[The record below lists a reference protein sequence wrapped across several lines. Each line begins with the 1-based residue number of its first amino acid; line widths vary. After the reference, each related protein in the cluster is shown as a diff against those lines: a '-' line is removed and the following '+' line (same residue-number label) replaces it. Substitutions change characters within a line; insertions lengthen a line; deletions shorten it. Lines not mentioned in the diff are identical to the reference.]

1 MNPLHHEDNRSETA
15 HYLDWTG
22 RATLTL
28 RCGRAIRSGMS
39 KKIFAVGDIHGRY
52 DKLVAIMKVL
62 PWNREAGDLLL
73 FIGDYID
80 RGPQSREVV
89 EYLVKLNKGGGNFVF
104 LKGNHEKML
113 LDYYIQ
119 QKDQMLYVANGGAE
133 TIASYVEGGIG
144 RKAFVL
150 PEDHLEFLLS
160 LQLYFETDDYIFVH
174 AGLRDGI
181 ALEEQSEEDMLWI
194 REEFIYSAYDWTK
207 RVIFGHTA
215 LETPFVTPGKIGI
228 DTGAVY
234 GNKLTAVELPRM
246 KFYQV

>member
-1 MNPLHHEDNRSETA
+1 
-15 HYLDWTG
+15 
-22 RATLTL
+22 
-28 RCGRAIRSGMS
+28 MS
-39 KKIFAVGDIHGRY
+39 RKIFAVGDIHGCH
-52 DKLVAIMKVL
+52 DKLVAMMKIL
-62 PWNREAGDLLL
+62 PWRKDEGDLLL

-80 RGPQSREVV
+80 RGPKSREVV
-89 EYLVKLNKGGGNFVF
+89 DYLVRLRREGGDFVF

-150 PEDHLEFLLS
+150 PEDHLEFFLS
-160 LQLYFETDDYIFVH
+160 LSLYHETQDYIFVH
-174 AGLRDGI
+174 AGLRDGVP
-181 ALEEQSEEDMLWI
+181 LTEQSEEDLLWI
-194 REEFIYSAYDWTK
+194 REEFIYSAYDWNK

-215 LETPFVTPGKIGI
+215 LEIPFVTPGKIGI

-234 GNKLTAVELPRM
+234 GNKLTAVELPSM

>member
-1 MNPLHHEDNRSETA
+1 MNR
-15 HYLDWTG
+15 
-22 RATLTL
+22 
-28 RCGRAIRSGMS
+28 
-39 KKIFAVGDIHGRY
+39 KIFAVGDIHGCV
-52 DKLVAIMKVL
+52 DKLAAMLKVL
-62 PWNREAGDLLL
+62 PWNKENGDLLL

-80 RGPQSREVV
+80 RGPQSKDVV
-89 EYLVKLNKGGGNFVF
+89 DVLVKLRNQGGDIIF

-113 LDYYIQ
+113 LDYYIH

-144 RKAFVL
+144 RKAFIL

-160 LQLYFETDDYIFVH
+160 LRLFHETDDYIFVH
-174 AGLRDGI
+174 AGLRDGVP
-181 ALEEQSEEDMLWI
+181 LQKQSEEDLLWI
-194 REEFIYSAYDWTK
+194 REEFIYSAYDWNK

>member
-1 MNPLHHEDNRSETA
+1 MGKR
-15 HYLDWTG
+15 
-22 RATLTL
+22 
-28 RCGRAIRSGMS
+28 
-39 KKIFAVGDIHGRY
+39 IFAVGDIHGCF
-52 DKLVAIMKVL
+52 DKLDAMMKIL
-62 PWNREAGDLLL
+62 PWDRDAGDLLL
-73 FIGDYID
+73 FIGDYVD
-80 RGPQSREVV
+80 RGPKSRDVV
-89 EYLVKLNKGGGNFVF
+89 EYLVTLKKSGGDFVF

-144 RKAFVL
+144 RKAFIL

-160 LQLYFETDDYIFVH
+160 LKLYYETDDYIFVH
-174 AGLRDGI
+174 AGLRDAI
-181 ALEEQSEEDMLWI
+181 ALDDQNEEDLLWI
-194 REEFIYSAYDWTK
+194 REEFIYSAFDWNK

>member
-1 MNPLHHEDNRSETA
+1 MIT
-15 HYLDWTG
+15 
-22 RATLTL
+22 
-28 RCGRAIRSGMS
+28 
-39 KKIFAVGDIHGRY
+39 KILAVGDLHGCY
-52 DKLVAIMKVL
+52 DKLDAMMKIL
-62 PWNREAGDLLL
+62 PWNRDDGDLLL

-80 RGPQSREVV
+80 RGPKSREVV
-89 EYLVKLNKGGGNFVF
+89 DYLVKLKKSGGNFVF

-160 LQLYFETDDYIFVH
+160 LQLYHETGDYIFVH
-174 AGLRDGI
+174 AGLRDGVS
-181 ALEEQSEEDMLWI
+181 LPEQTEEDMLWI
-194 REEFIYSAYDWTK
+194 REEFIYSAFDWNK

>member
-1 MNPLHHEDNRSETA
+1 MKR
-15 HYLDWTG
+15 
-22 RATLTL
+22 R
-28 RCGRAIRSGMS
+28 
-39 KKIFAVGDIHGRY
+39 IFAVGDIHGCY
-52 DKLVAIMKVL
+52 DKLVAIMKIL
-62 PWNREAGDLLL
+62 PWKRESDDLLL

-80 RGPQSREVV
+80 RGPRSRDVV
-89 EYLVKLNKGGGNFVF
+89 EFLVRLKKNGGNFVF

-113 LDYYIQ
+113 LDYYVH

-144 RKAFVL
+144 RKAFEL

-160 LQLYFETDDYIFVH
+160 LDLYHENDDYLFVH
-174 AGLRDGI
+174 AGVRDGI
-181 ALEEQSEEDMLWI
+181 PVNEQSEEDLLWI
-194 REEFIYSAYDWTK
+194 REEFIYSTYDWSR

-234 GNKLTAVELPRM
+234 GNKLTAVELPAMR
-246 KFYQV
+246 FYQV

>member
-1 MNPLHHEDNRSETA
+1 M
-15 HYLDWTG
+15 
-22 RATLTL
+22 
-28 RCGRAIRSGMS
+28 SG
-39 KKIFAVGDIHGRY
+39 KIYAVGDIHGCF
-52 DKLVAIMKVL
+52 DKLEALMKIL
-62 PWNREAGDLLL
+62 PWDKDRGDVLL
-73 FIGDYID
+73 FIGDYVD
-80 RGPQSREVV
+80 RGPKTREVV
-89 EYLVKLNKGGGNFVF
+89 QFLVELKRGGGKFVF

-113 LDYYIQ
+113 LDFYVQ

-150 PEDHLEFLLS
+150 PDDHLEFLLS
-160 LQLYFETDDYIFVH
+160 LKLYYETDDYIFVH
-174 AGLRDGI
+174 AGLRDAVPVG
-181 ALEEQSEEDMLWI
+181 EQTEEDLLWI
-194 REEFIYSAYDWTK
+194 REEFIYSPYDWNK

-234 GNKLTAVELPRM
+234 GNKLTAVELPAM

>member
-1 MNPLHHEDNRSETA
+1 
-15 HYLDWTG
+15 
-22 RATLTL
+22 
-28 RCGRAIRSGMS
+28 MS
-39 KKIFAVGDIHGRY
+39 RRIFAVGDIHGCY
-52 DKLVAIMKVL
+52 DKLVEMMKIL
-62 PWNREAGDLLL
+62 PWKRNSGDLLL

-80 RGPQSREVV
+80 RGPKSREVV
-89 EYLVKLNKGGGNFVF
+89 ELLVKLRNAGGEFVF

-133 TIASYVEGGIG
+133 TIASYVEGAIG

-150 PEDHLEFLLS
+150 PEDHLEFLLG
-160 LQLYFETDDYIFVH
+160 LELYYETEDYIFVH
-174 AGLRDGI
+174 AGLRDGVP
-181 ALEEQSEEDMLWI
+181 LDEQTEEDMLWI
-194 REEFIYSAYDWTK
+194 REEFIYSAYDWQK

-234 GNKLTAVELPRM
+234 GNKLTTVELPRM

>member
-1 MNPLHHEDNRSETA
+1 
-15 HYLDWTG
+15 
-22 RATLTL
+22 
-28 RCGRAIRSGMS
+28 MS
-39 KKIFAVGDIHGRY
+39 TRIFAVGDIHGSF
-52 DKLVAIMKVL
+52 DKLEAMMEIL
-62 PWNREAGDLLL
+62 PWDRDAGDLLL
-73 FIGDYID
+73 FIGDYVD
-80 RGPQSREVV
+80 RGPRSSDVV
-89 EYLVKLNKGGGNFVF
+89 ELLVQLKRAGGNFAF

-113 LDYYIQ
+113 LDFYVE

-133 TIASYVEGGIG
+133 TIASYVEGAIG

-160 LQLYFETDDYIFVH
+160 LKLYHETEDYIFVH

-181 ALEEQSEEDMLWI
+181 PLPEQTEEDLLWI
-194 REEFIYSAYDWTK
+194 REEFIYSAFDWNK

-234 GNKLTAVELPRM
+234 GNKLTAVELPAM

>member
-1 MNPLHHEDNRSETA
+1 MT
-15 HYLDWTG
+15 T
-22 RATLTL
+22 
-28 RCGRAIRSGMS
+28 RCERTSVSVMS
-39 KKIFAVGDIHGRY
+39 QKIFAVGDIHGCY
-52 DKLVAIMKVL
+52 DKLVAMMKIL

-80 RGPQSREVV
+80 RGPKSRDVV
-89 EYLVKLNKGGGNFVF
+89 HFLVNLRKKGGKFIF
-104 LKGNHEKML
+104 LKGNHERML

-160 LQLYFETDDYIFVH
+160 LKLYYETDDYIFVH

-181 ALEEQSEEDMLWI
+181 GLEEQSEEDMLWI
-194 REEFIYSAYDWTK
+194 REEFIYSAYDWNK

>member
-1 MNPLHHEDNRSETA
+1 
-15 HYLDWTG
+15 
-22 RATLTL
+22 
-28 RCGRAIRSGMS
+28 MS
-39 KKIFAVGDIHGRY
+39 RKIFAVGDIHGCY
-52 DKLVAIMKVL
+52 DKLAAMMKIL
-62 PWNREAGDLLL
+62 PWRKDEGDLLL

-80 RGPQSREVV
+80 RGPKSREVV
-89 EYLVKLNKGGGNFVF
+89 EFLVQLRQEGGEFVF

-150 PEDHLEFLLS
+150 PEEHLEFFLS
-160 LQLYFETDDYIFVH
+160 LTLFHETEDYIFVH
-174 AGLRDGI
+174 AGLKDGI
-181 ALEEQSEEDMLWI
+181 PLTEQSEEDLLWI
-194 REEFIYSAYDWTK
+194 REEFIYSAYDWNK

-215 LETPFVTPGKIGI
+215 LEIPFVTPGKIGI

>member
-1 MNPLHHEDNRSETA
+1 MSE
-15 HYLDWTG
+15 
-22 RATLTL
+22 
-28 RCGRAIRSGMS
+28 
-39 KKIFAVGDIHGRY
+39 KIFAVGDIHGCY
-52 DKLVAIMKVL
+52 EKLVAMMKVL
-62 PWNREAGDLLL
+62 PWDRDNGDVLI
-73 FIGDYID
+73 FIGDYVD

-89 EYLVKLNKGGGNFVF
+89 EYLVRLKRKGGNLVF

-119 QKDQMLYVANGGAE
+119 QRDQMLYVANGGGE

-160 LQLYFETDDYIFVH
+160 LSLYYETDQYIFVH

-181 ALEEQSEEDMLWI
+181 PLEKQVEEDLLWI
-194 REEFIYSAYDWTK
+194 REEFIYSPYDWNR
-207 RVIFGHTA
+207 RVVFGHTA

>member
-1 MNPLHHEDNRSETA
+1 MKR
-15 HYLDWTG
+15 
-22 RATLTL
+22 R
-28 RCGRAIRSGMS
+28 
-39 KKIFAVGDIHGRY
+39 IFAVGDIHGCY
-52 DKLVAIMKVL
+52 DKLVAIMKIL
-62 PWNREAGDLLL
+62 PWRRESDDLLL

-80 RGPQSREVV
+80 RGPRSRDVV
-89 EYLVKLNKGGGNFVF
+89 EFLVRLKNNGGNFVF

-113 LDYYIQ
+113 LDYYVH

-144 RKAFVL
+144 RKAFEL

-160 LQLYFETDDYIFVH
+160 LDLFYENDDYLFVH
-174 AGLRDGI
+174 AGVRDGI
-181 ALEEQSEEDMLWI
+181 PITEQSEEDLLWI
-194 REEFIYSAYDWTK
+194 REEFIYSTYDWSR

-234 GNKLTAVELPRM
+234 GNKLTAVELPAMR
-246 KFYQV
+246 FYQV

>member
-1 MNPLHHEDNRSETA
+1 MNR
-15 HYLDWTG
+15 
-22 RATLTL
+22 
-28 RCGRAIRSGMS
+28 
-39 KKIFAVGDIHGRY
+39 KIFAVGDIHGCY
-52 DKLVAIMKVL
+52 DKLAAMMKVL
-62 PWNREAGDLLL
+62 PWDKDSGDLLL

-80 RGPQSREVV
+80 RGPKSAEVV
-89 EYLVKLNKGGGNFVF
+89 DYLVKLRDKGGDFVF
-104 LKGNHEKML
+104 LRGNHEKML
-113 LDYYIQ
+113 LDYYIH

-133 TIASYVEGGIG
+133 TIASYVEGAIG

-150 PEDHLEFLLS
+150 PEDHLEFLLA
-160 LQLYFETDDYIFVH
+160 LKPYYETEDYIFVH

-181 ALEEQSEEDMLWI
+181 PIEEQSEEDLMWI
-194 REEFIYSAYDWTK
+194 REEFIYSTFDWQK